1 MGATAEQLKLRLFL
15 EGVEVPVIA
24 ASVQVAPNSP
34 AMASIQIPPLPEATK
49 FLPRTLVH
57 CFFLDLYE
65 TTSPF
70 VTNVGTSPTNSTNQQ
85 NPTTYQQ
92 SLSDQMSQQILS
104 TIANQKYKLLFGGEM
119 VGFQW
124 TKSPQSRSVVLQCMD
139 FSNYW
144 DYAYQWNNTD
154 LFGPGIKAMF
164 SGGGTSLFT
173 DFLEDEGQA
182 IIRIIQQP
190 SAQYP
195 QLKGLLGGLIH
206 LLEAVGGSYYYGK
219 QFAGENLF
227 FSLAE
232 LRLHISQMI
241 TAYDKDPTASRLLNA
256 DGYDGLFGRTLGGLG
271 QQVSIRQAINALMGV
286 IFHETYAIPTPMY
299 VPGTAGSVTGTVTKP
314 IVNDPRYASIAANA
328 TNVINAITDIEN
340 SLSNF
345 QSSTTGNQGVSAGPA
360 QASLITR
367 LNAMYTTLKG
377 TILTAT
383 DSQIQP
389 VKGYLASAL
398 TSIGQAKTL
407 AQKWTPTANNTTV
420 SGITTQL
427 NAASTQLQRVADF
440 STNTSGSKTGTPARL
455 NAQIFRPDVWFT
467 APPRCNVLFPEHYTQ
482 MTYARSFLQE
492 PTRFLLKTNDEFF
505 GEDELFDAFYY
516 APKSFTVATQ
526 KRNLQAMMGNDL
538 LDHELFTG
546 ILPVFEKMGELNI
559 FAARSG
565 TVNGKVPKIGLA
577 QRSTNFLYFKHR
589 FAARQM
595 SVVARFNPYIAPGF
609 PGLLIDKWVDAQS
622 LSDRQALINK
632 YGGVNTSINELLG
645 THFLGNFTEVE
656 HVVDQTAGRTT
667 ITMSYPRQPDESVE
681 FLGATK
687 DDQKVQKRFGQDALR
702 STDVAALG
710 APKVLSIGPN
720 YGQIV
725 NVTDVTQQYQGTS
738 TGGGPQLPLYDGP
751 RRQGTG
757 EAAINVPVGVE
768 LSANAYGPQVV
779 ALVGGDQSQLVTF
792 RAYRIQ
798 EQVPQYRQQ
807 QVDLP
812 AEEYIRPG
820 WYGDCWHPSVV
831 GQVYQ
836 QYFNTGAITDAQQ
849 VTDPGGA
856 SQGVPNQQAEDALA
870 EAANGL
876 DWSDPRTQAPAVL
889 TLDSNASI
897 QDAVGF
903 LVQTYSYAKL
913 AGTVDIDAFISSY
926 VWRPIASMVD
936 MFGSSDLQLSADGSV
951 VVQGIEGFHSRAFG
965 PYNNLFGLVTADLDS
980 IIGIKRGSTAAQKA
994 DVRKRRQDKVKEYVA
1009 ALQFARAILG

>member
-1 MGATAEQLKLRLFL
+1 MSATAQQLKLRLFI
-15 EGVEVPVIA
+15 EGVEVPCIA
-24 ASVQVAPNSP
+24 ASVSVAPNSP
-34 AMASIQIPPLPEATK
+34 AMASIQIPPLAEATK
-49 FLPRTLVH
+49 FLPRSVVH

-70 VTNVGTSPTNSTNQQ
+70 VTNTNANSTSAANQQ
-85 NPTTYQQ
+85 NPTAYQQ
-92 SLSDQMSQQILS
+92 ALSDPMSQDILR
-104 TIANQKYKLLFGGEM
+104 TIGNQKYKLLFGGEY

-124 TKSPQSRSVVLQCMD
+124 TKSPTNRSMVLQCVD

-164 SGGGTSLFT
+164 SGGGTGLFT
-173 DFLEDEGQA
+173 DLLEEEGQA
-182 IIRIIQQP
+182 IIRIISQP

-219 QFAGENLF
+219 QFAGQNTF

-232 LRLHISQMI
+232 LRLHITQMI
-241 TAYDKDPTASRLLNA
+241 TAYEKDPTASRLLNA

-271 QQVSIRQAINALMGV
+271 QQVSIRQALNALMGV
-286 IFHETYAIPTPMY
+286 IFHETYAIPTPLY
-299 VPGTAGSVTGTVTKP
+299 VPGTAGTVSGTVRKP
-314 IVNDPRYASIAANA
+314 IVNDPRYANIASTA
-328 TNVINAITDIEN
+328 TNVINAISDIKS
-340 SLSNF
+340 SLANF
-345 QSSTTGNQGVSAGPA
+345 QSSSSPQGTNT
-360 QASLITR
+360 ASLQTALITR
-367 LNAMYTTLKG
+367 MNSMYSTLRG

-383 DSQIQP
+383 DTQIQP
-389 VKGYLASAL
+389 VKGYLSSAL
-398 TSIGQAKTL
+398 RSIGQAKTA
-407 AQKWTPTANNTTV
+407 AQKWTPSANNSTV
-420 SGITTQL
+420 SSITTQL
-427 NAASTQLQRVADF
+427 DAATTQLQRVADF
-440 STNTSGSKTGTPARL
+440 STTQSGSTKGVPARL
-455 NAQIFRPDVWFT
+455 NTQIFRPDVWFT
-467 APPRCNVLFPEHYTQ
+467 APPRCNVLFPEHYNQ
-482 MTYARSFLQE
+482 LTYARSFLQE

-516 APKSFTVATQ
+516 APKSFTVAAQ
-526 KRNLQAMMGNDL
+526 KRNLQAMLGNDL

-546 ILPVFEKMGELNI
+546 ILPIFEKMGELNI

-565 TVNGKVPKIGLA
+565 TVNGKMPKIGLA

-595 SVVARFNPYIAPGF
+595 SVSGRFNPYIAPGF
-609 PGLLIDKWVDAQS
+609 PGLIIDKWVDAQA
-622 LSDRQALINK
+622 LNDRQALINK
-632 YGGVNTSINELLG
+632 YGGVSPDINALLG
-645 THFLGNFTEVE
+645 THFLGNFTQVE
-656 HVVDQTAGRTT
+656 HVVDQQAGRTS
-667 ITMSYPRQPDESVE
+667 ITVSYARQPDEAVE
-681 FLGATK
+681 FLGATTE
-687 DDQKVQKRFGQDALR
+687 DQTVQKRFGQDALR
-702 STDVAALG
+702 STDVG
-710 APKVLSIGPN
+710 AINPPKILSIGPN
-720 YGQIV
+720 YGQIT
-725 NVTDVTQQYQGTS
+725 NVVDVTAQYKGTAS
-738 TGGGPQLPLYDGP
+738 GNGPQLPLYDGP
-751 RRQGTG
+751 RREGTG
-757 EAAINVPVGVE
+757 EAAIKVPIGVE

-792 RAYRIQ
+792 KAYRVQ
-798 EQVPQYRQQ
+798 EQVPQYRQTK
-807 QVDLP
+807 VDLP

-836 QYFNTGAITDAQQ
+836 QYFSTGAITDAQQ
-849 VTDPGGA
+849 LTDPGGA
-856 SQGVPNQQAEDALA
+856 SQGVPSQQAEDALA
-870 EAANGL
+870 EAANGI
-876 DWSDPRTQAPAVL
+876 DWSDPRVQAPAVL
-889 TLDSNASI
+889 TLDANASI

-926 VWRPIASMVD
+926 VWRPVASMID
-936 MFGSSDLQLSADGSV
+936 MFGSDDLQLSADGSV